1 MASTRNINTRCNYN
15 LEQRINTNHF
25 DYQQY
30 QNCSSGKAYDEA
42 MPCFGIYP
50 SKLSMDTL
58 SHNPIDIETQLRG
71 IGTTNLVFEQP
82 EVTPEFKTLRSIK
95 FYDRLALQLPEPL
108 IVQGGQRPLRQ

>member
-15 LEQRINTNHF
+15 LEQRINNNIF

-42 MPCFGIYP
+42 IPCFGIYP

-58 SHNPIDIETQLRG
+58 SNNPIDIETQLRG
-71 IGTTNLVFEQP
+71 IGSSNLVFEQP
-82 EVTPEFKTLRSIK
+82 VIKPDLKTIRSIK

-108 IVQGGQRPLRQ
+108 IIETNQRPLRR